1 MDMKREE
8 REEHLR
14 KRVEE
19 ILAKMTL
26 REKIALLSGRD
37 AWRTVAIERL
47 GLPSLVMTDGPHG
60 VRST

>member
-1 MDMKREE
+1 MKQDGNKEDSLA
-8 REEHLR
+8 H
-14 KRVEE
+14 RVED
-19 ILAKMTL
+19 LLSKLTL

-37 AWRTVAIERL
+37 AWRTAAIERL